1 MIMGRREKGKE
12 SKFKIKIWLPILC
25 IVVVGVTFYMIYDIQ
40 NKVDQLTE
48 YEDSNEVQN
57 SISSENVISKNQVQ
71 NEVIENEIANEINN
85 ETANVMIN
93 VTNTSKPVPNTNT
106 NNNKPNTSFNP
117 GVTDQKQ
124 KAIELVKKE
133 WGNDDSVD
141 FLFDYVN
148 EKNEYVVA
156 VKDKAT
162 ATVKYYFRVNLETGT
177 VELD

>member
-1 MIMGRREKGKE
+1 MGRREKGKE

>member
-1 MIMGRREKGKE
+1 MGKRERGKE

-25 IVVVGVTFYMIYDIQ
+25 LVVVGVTFYMIYDIQ
-40 NKVDQLTE
+40 NKVDRLTE
-48 YEDSNEVQN
+48 YEDLNEIQN
-57 SISSENVISKNQVQ
+57 SISSENVISENQVQ

-93 VTNTSKPVPNTNT
+93 VTNTSKPVTNTNT

>member
-1 MIMGRREKGKE
+1 
-12 SKFKIKIWLPILC
+12 
-25 IVVVGVTFYMIYDIQ
+25 MIYDIQ
-40 NKVDQLTE
+40 NKVDQLSE
-48 YEDSNEVQN
+48 YEVSNETQN
-57 SISSENVISKNQVQ
+57 STSTENVTTENQVENAVVE
-71 NEVIENEIANEINN
+71 NEVTNENINQTTN
-85 ETANVMIN
+85 AVIN
-93 VTNTSKPVPNTNT
+93 VTNTSKPVTNT
-106 NNNKPNTSFNP
+106 NVNNNKNNTSFNP